1 MSHFDHD
8 PGLGHVPAEQVAHVH
23 LAEPPAA
30 VFMSHDDLSA
40 AAMSQTAGAHAA
52 AGALA
57 PLGQATEFGNPG
69 QYHGYWFYQGHNES
83 CAPASITQ
91 VIEAQTG
98 INLHGEALVQHE
110 LAELHL
116 PSGNLKLPQAQTL
129 LNHFSIPSHLQ
140 DYPENPN
147 AALAQL
153 EQYLHDGRNVVLS
166 VNASPIW
173 YDSMTY
179 DNNHAAAGLP
189 SEEWADHAV
198 VISAINTHT
207 GMVTLSDTGNPGG
220 LDLPTVGDHN
230 GNEEQV
236 PIGLLMDA
244 WQGSNYSMLVTG
256 DHDGGADQHAAT
268 EAVYA
273 ISGTPMPGDGVSA
286 GTVAGAA
293 VGGCVLLAVA
303 LGVRH
308 VAKSGKFP
316 PRFGLPVTRRIV
328 WPGTR
333 PATA

>member
-1 MSHFDHD
+1 VFHFDHD
-8 PGLGHVPAEQVAHVH
+8 PGLGHVPADHTGPTH
-23 LAEPPAA
+23 LAAPAAPVIAHDDLPAA
-30 VFMSHDDLSA
+30 V
-40 AAMSQTAGAHAA
+40 MSQAAGAHSAV
-52 AGALA
+52 GTLT

-69 QYHGYWFYQGHNES
+69 QYHDYWFYQGHNES

-116 PSGNLKLPQAQTL
+116 PSGDLKLPQAQTL
-129 LNHFSIPSHLQ
+129 LNHFDIPSHLQ
-140 DYPENPN
+140 DYPNNPS
-147 AALAQL
+147 AALSQL

-179 DNNHAAAGLP
+179 DNTHAADGKP
-189 SEEWADHAV
+189 SDEWADHAV

-220 LDLPTVGDHN
+220 LDLPTVGDHD

-236 PIGLLMDA
+236 PISLLMDA
-244 WQGSNYSMLVTG
+244 WQGSDYSMLVTD
-256 DHDGGADQHAAT
+256 DHAGGADQHAAT
-268 EAVYA
+268 EAVHA

-293 VGGCVLLAVA
+293 VTGCVLLAVA

-316 PRFGLPVTRRIV
+316 PRLGLPVTRRIV

>member
-1 MSHFDHD
+1 VFHFDHD
-8 PGLGHVPAEQVAHVH
+8 PGLGHVPADHAGHTH
-23 LAEPPAA
+23 LAEPAA
-30 VFMSHDDLSA
+30 SVLMSPHDDLSA
-40 AAMSQTAGAHAA
+40 VMSQAAGAHSA
-52 AGALA
+52 AGTPAQ
-57 PLGQATEFGNPG
+57 LGQATEFGDPG
-69 QYHGYWFYQGHNES
+69 QYHNYWFYQGHNES

-98 INLHGEALVQHE
+98 LNLHGEALVQHE

-116 PSGNLKLPQAQTL
+116 PSVNLTMPQAQTL
-129 LNHFSIPSHLQ
+129 LNHFDIPSHLQ
-140 DYPENPN
+140 DYPSNPN
-147 AALAQL
+147 AALTQL

-179 DNNHAAAGLP
+179 DNNHAAAGKP
-189 SEEWADHAV
+189 SDEWADHAV

-220 LDLPTVGDHN
+220 LDLPTVHN
-230 GNEEQV
+230 HDGNEEQV
-236 PIGLLMDA
+236 PISLLMDA
-244 WQGSNYSMLVTG
+244 WQGSDYTMLVTD

-286 GTVAGAA
+286 GTVVGAA
-293 VGGCVLLAVA
+293 VTGCVLLAVA

-308 VAKSGKFP
+308 VAQSGKLP
-316 PRFGLPVTRRIV
+316 PRLSVPFTRRIV
-328 WPGTR
+328 WPGPR

>member
-30 VFMSHDDLSA
+30 VFMSHDDSA
-40 AAMSQTAGAHAA
+40 AAMSQAAGAHAA

-57 PLGQATEFGNPG
+57 QLGQATEFGNPG

-189 SEEWADHAV
+189 SDEWADHAV

-220 LDLPTVGDHN
+220 LDLPTVGDHS

-236 PIGLLMDA
+236 PISVLMDA
-244 WQGSNYSMLVTG
+244 WQGSNYSMLVTD
-256 DHDGGADQHAAT
+256 DHDGGADQHAAA

-273 ISGTPMPGDGVSA
+273 ISGTPMPGDGVA
-286 GTVAGAA
+286 ADTVAGVA
-293 VGGCVLLAVA
+293 VTGCVLLALS

-308 VAKSGKFP
+308 IAKSGKFP
-316 PRFGLPVTRRIV
+316 PRFGAPVTRRIV